1 MVADHQVSQHQGRI
15 GRVQQ
20 DLSWRAQMSGPVK
33 FVMAL
38 DRRLADYP
46 FRAPGLP
53 WYFIRAFGT
62 QGREAS

>member
-20 DLSWRAQMSGPVK
+20 DLSWRAPMSGLVK

-53 WYFIRAFGT
+53 WYL
-62 QGREAS
+62 